1 MEQTEKNFIRYAR
14 RDSQQMLKVKGLDEK
29 ITYNILETS
38 KIDKVQKKKKERE
51 KENANEFL

>member
-1 MEQTEKNFIRYAR
+1 
-14 RDSQQMLKVKGLDEK
+14 MLKVKGLDEK

-38 KIDKVQKKKKERE
+38 KIDKVQKKKKKERE